1 MSHFAT
7 IQTEIRDI
15 QSLRAACHEL
25 GVLLIDNADA
35 RGYGDNRRHGDHVI
49 RLKGP
54 YDVAVNREDT
64 GKYGLTTDWW
74 GGHVEREVG
83 TNYGRLLQLYGVHKT
98 VLEARRHGFSVH
110 RQQQKDGTIKL
121 SIGGVMA

>member
-15 QSLRAACHEL
+15 QALRAACQEL
-25 GVLLIDNADA
+25 GVLLLNDADA
-35 RGYGDNRRHGDHVI
+35 RGYGSNHRHGDHVI

-54 YDVAVNREDT
+54 YDVAVTRGET
-64 GKYGLTTDWW
+64 GTYGLTTDWW
-74 GGHVEREVG
+74 AGHVEREIG
-83 TNYGRLLQLYGVHKT
+83 KNYGRLLQLYGVHKT
-98 VLEARRHGFSVH
+98 VLEARRRGFSVR